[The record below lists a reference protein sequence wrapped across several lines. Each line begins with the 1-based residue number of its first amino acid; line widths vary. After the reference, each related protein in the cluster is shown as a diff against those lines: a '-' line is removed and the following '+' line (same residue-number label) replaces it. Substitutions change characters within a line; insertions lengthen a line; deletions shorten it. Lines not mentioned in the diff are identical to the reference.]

1 MIVGLE
7 LLTRGYFTIS
17 KKDIK
22 AFKNHPGRYTS
33 SSFTGYK
40 LTPNWELN
48 HDTLKERI
56 NSLGFKNPEIKINKD
71 KGTYR
76 IICVGGSIVYGN
88 NHNHHTWPYMLEEL
102 FKNQKLKG
110 LNVEVINAGIPGYT
124 SYHIITQFITKLLDL
139 DPDLIIYSQMFTE
152 LWYYSELENKK
163 IIGESFNQ
171 YKSPPIFNEILDSS
185 YAVTLIRA
193 IFRKI
198 MWKNEIENIP
208 FNSNSSKIYDD
219 ETLHYYFRNINII
232 AAICENFDI
241 NLLLC
246 PPISL
251 FKQYNSEQEINKI
264 ADYSNKSFYLEYIK
278 EGKNKL
284 KRIADKYTK
293 TYFFDL
299 SSVIEPSLDLL
310 QDRYHPTSLGNKKIA
325 NQIYLLLYEN
335 HFYQTNQ

>member
-1 MIVGLE
+1 
-7 LLTRGYFTIS
+7 
-17 KKDIK
+17 
-22 AFKNHPGRYTS
+22 
-33 SSFTGYK
+33 
-40 LTPNWELN
+40 
-48 HDTLKERI
+48 
-56 NSLGFKNPEIKINKD
+56 
-71 KGTYR
+71 
-76 IICVGGSIVYGN
+76 
-88 NHNHHTWPYMLEEL
+88 
-102 FKNQKLKG
+102 
-110 LNVEVINAGIPGYT
+110 
-124 SYHIITQFITKLLDL
+124 
-139 DPDLIIYSQMFTE
+139 
-152 LWYYSELENKK
+152 
-163 IIGESFNQ
+163 
-171 YKSPPIFNEILDSS
+171 
-185 YAVTLIRA
+185 
-193 IFRKI
+193 

-208 FNSNSSKIYDD
+208 FNSNSLKTYDD

-241 NLLLC
+241 ILLLC

-251 FKQYNSEQEINKI
+251 FKQYNSEEELNKI

-278 EGKNKL
+278 EGKKKL